1 MIHEQAIQQ
10 AIDRQLEIE
19 RKAAAWDLLVAD
31 LREKG
36 NTDAQAL
43 LNWMPAIQIAER
55 GAAGGPR
62 ATA

>member
-31 LREKG
+31 LKAKG
-36 NTDAQAL
+36 DTDAQAL
-43 LNWMPAIQIAER
+43 LNWLQALQLAER
-55 GAAGGPR
+55 AIL
-62 ATA
+62 